1 MSEELTKYGEATNL
15 PAIKQLEQFQMLLN
29 KEPDSTNIK
38 KAHDAKGGGQYLPI
52 GAIENLLDE
61 TYNGL
66 WQSFAKVEQM
76 GNSIVATVHLRVFHP
91 IASAWLNRTG
101 VGAIRLQLEKGSAVM
116 DASSMKGDAFEKG
129 VGTAKSVALRNAA
142 ASLGVVFG
150 RNLNRKD
157 LEDYE
162 YTTIGEQADGMG
174 VLVMEA
180 LCLVESSTMDE
191 GRKVAARKKIN
202 KTSFK
207 ALPRLIEYLN
217 TLQP

>member
-1 MSEELTKYGEATNL
+1 MSEELTKYGGANNL
-15 PAIKQLEQFQMLLN
+15 PAIKQLEHFQMLLN
-29 KEPDSTNIK
+29 KEPDQAHIK
-38 KAHDAKGGGQYLPI
+38 KAHEAKGGGQYLPI
-52 GAIENLLDE
+52 GVIENLLDE

-66 WQSFAKVEQM
+66 WQTIAKVEQM
-76 GNSIVATVHLRVFHP
+76 GNSIVATVHLRVFSP
-91 IASAWLNRTG
+91 VAQTWINRTG

-129 VGTAKSVALRNAA
+129 VGTAKSVAIRNAA

-162 YTTIGEQADGMG
+162 YSSISDQAEG
-174 VLVMEA
+174 MEA
-180 LCLVESSTMDE
+180 LVMKALALVESSTLDE

-207 ALPRLIEYLN
+207 SLPRLIEYLN